1 MLEGK
6 GVRIMIA
13 RILGPILL
21 TLILSGAVRAQE
33 MTGQAAEKTKKELLD
48 LETSKGRNL
57 VASAAAAADWQELFC
72 ADGVALTLPDGST
85 PSKAELVVM
94 IRSGDIKDELI
105 NHHDY
110 HVHLDGINGVAH
122 TGVVTWTDDE
132 ITSYKGKREH
142 VYEKTTDV
150 FVKVESG
157 EWKRAVHHVSPVP
170 PGVVPL
176 N

>member
-1 MLEGK
+1 MLEEK

-13 RILGPILL
+13 RILGPIMLA
-21 TLILSGAVRAQE
+21 LILSGAVRAQE

-48 LETSKGRNL
+48 LETSKGKNL
-57 VASAAAAADWQELFC
+57 VASAAAAADWQDHFC
-72 ADGVALTLPDGST
+72 TDGVALTLPDGST
-85 PSKAELVVM
+85 PSKAELVAM

-110 HVHLDGINGVAH
+110 HVLVYGINGVAH
-122 TGVVTWTDDE
+122 TGVVTWTGDE

-142 VYEKTTDV
+142 VYENTTDV
-150 FVKVESG
+150 FVKVDSG

>member
-1 MLEGK
+1 MFEEK
-6 GVRIMIA
+6 AMRIMIA
-13 RILGPILL
+13 RILGPMLL
-21 TLILSGAVRAQE
+21 ALFLGGAVRAQE
-33 MTGQAAEKTKKELLD
+33 MTGQGAEKTKKELLD
-48 LETSKGRNL
+48 LETSKGKNL
-57 VASAAAAADWQELFC
+57 VASAAAAADWQDHFC

-85 PSKAELVVM
+85 PSKAELVAM

-110 HVHLDGINGVAH
+110 HVHVYGINGVAH
-122 TGVVTWTDDE
+122 TGVVTWTGDE

-150 FVKVESG
+150 FAKVDSG
-157 EWKRAVHHVSPVP
+157 EWKRVVHHVSPIP
-170 PGVVPL
+170 PGIVPL

>member
-1 MLEGK
+1 
-6 GVRIMIA
+6 
-13 RILGPILL
+13 
-21 TLILSGAVRAQE
+21 
-33 MTGQAAEKTKKELLD
+33 
-48 LETSKGRNL
+48 
-57 VASAAAAADWQELFC
+57 
-72 ADGVALTLPDGST
+72 VALTLPDGST
-85 PSKAELVVM
+85 PSKAELVAM
-94 IRSGDIKDELI
+94 IRSGDIKDEFI

-110 HVHLDGINGVAH
+110 RVHVYGIHGVAH
-122 TGVVTWTDDE
+122 TGVVTWTGDE

-150 FVKVESG
+150 FVKVDSG

>member
-1 MLEGK
+1 
-6 GVRIMIA
+6 MIA
-13 RILGPILL
+13 RILGTIFLAL
-21 TLILSGAVRAQE
+21 MLSGDARAQE
-33 MTGQAAEKTKKELLD
+33 MTGPDAEKTKKELLD
-48 LETSKGRNL
+48 LETSKGKNL
-57 VASAAAAADWQELFC
+57 VASAAAAADWQDHFC

-85 PSKAELVVM
+85 PTKAEFLAM

-110 HVHLDGINGVAH
+110 RVHVYGIKGVAH
-122 TGVVTWTDDE
+122 TGVVTWTGDE

-150 FVKVESG
+150 FVRVDSG
-157 EWKRAVHHVSPVP
+157 GWKRAVHHVSPVP
-170 PGVVPL
+170 PGVISL